1 MQCCSVFHIYASS
14 VKSTK
19 APSGT
24 QIPDI
29 VYTNVGRYHAGIN
42 VYREHEILAEIAG
55 GLPATLPSEK
65 EFFNPVISDFMAKY
79 IVQGWG
85 W

>member
-1 MQCCSVFHIYASS
+1 M
-14 VKSTK
+14 
-19 APSGT
+19 
-24 QIPDI
+24 